1 MSALLRPLEFVADQ
15 LRDIPASQKALRL
28 LREGKEPNAPQFF
41 LYIVRHIW
49 AKETG
54 EGIDLRRKKEYSLKK
69 LRQKFLG
76 LGYEES
82 PLVYQP
88 GQVSFRG
95 EIVDFWDKIS
105 LYPTRLEFFD
115 RLLERIYFFDLR
127 SKRPLKELQSF
138 FVYPVVFPSFPRE
151 EFLKE
156 VREHSCTSLKDLL
169 RLTKSKKAK
178 IFVFSQY
185 SEAIKELGSSPKAK
199 VYFLPPVQFHGFSV
213 GNWHFF
219 TDKDFKRKVRVRRFA
234 EIEDFGVGDYVVHID
249 HGIAK
254 LQGIGPK
261 KLPLALDE
269 RLLGVGERK
278 DFYYHLRF
286 KDGFLYVPLTE
297 KRRITRYVGSSP
309 RLSRLGGREWEI
321 AKLRASE
328 EAE

>member
-1 MSALLRPLEFVADQ
+1 MSEFFRPLEFVAEQ
-15 LRDIPASQKALRL
+15 IKNLPAVREVLEL
-28 LREGKEPNAPQFF
+28 LREGKEPRAPGFF
-41 LYIVRHIW
+41 LHIVRHIW
-49 AKETG
+49 AKEAG
-54 EGIDLRRKKEYSLKK
+54 EGIDLRRNKEYSLRK
-69 LRQKFLG
+69 LRQRFLD
-76 LGYEES
+76 LGFEES
-82 PLVYQP
+82 PFVYQP

-95 EIVDFWDKIS
+95 EIIDFWDKIS

-115 RLLERIYFFDLR
+115 CLLERIYFFDLR

-138 FVYPVVFPSFPRE
+138 FVYPVLFCTFPKE
-151 EFLKE
+151 GFLEE
-156 VREHSCTSLKDLL
+156 VREHSRTSLKDLL

-199 VYFLPPVQFHGFSV
+199 VYFLPPVQFPGFSL

-219 TDKDFKRKVRVRRFA
+219 TDKDFERKVRVRRFV
-234 EIEDFGVGDYVVHID
+234 EVEDFGVGDYVVHID

-297 KRRITRYVGSSP
+297 KRRITRYICLLYTSPSP
-309 RLSRLGGREWEI
+309 RDRG
-321 AKLRASE
+321 
-328 EAE
+328 